1 MTTPRV
7 TMPVRTTV
15 RLIQRTKLPPKYPP
29 CSAPAA
35 MTEPYSPGD
44 WQRFPCERR
53 LIYADVVALNK
64 FAVGRDNIAK
74 VQANDISGHKRL
86 SIDLLPFSITKHA
99 RFQRKGA
106 LQGIE
111 GVGASCS
118 SQNPNK
124 ALNNRS
130 EAIIAK
136 SPQSLTINAIKAA
149 ASIIQG
155 IGP

>member
-86 SIDLLPFSITKHA
+86 SIDLLPFFHHEA
-99 RFQRKGA
+99 RA
-106 LQGIE
+106 LSTQG
-111 GVGASCS
+111 S
-118 SQNPNK
+118 SSTHRGRWKLHVLPK
-124 ALNNRS
+124 T
-130 EAIIAK
+130 
-136 SPQSLTINAIKAA
+136 LTRR
-149 ASIIQG
+149 
-155 IGP
+155 